1 MKIMGFKLHLTRV
14 PFTIAFNHNTKSRS
28 ETEALILEVHTECG
42 VVGYGETLAREYV
55 TGETN
60 ASVIKHAVDS
70 VLPSLVNAK
79 FVCCGDLISWLGHFH
94 KHYPQIGNKEQ
105 CIKTLI
111 ELALLDA
118 YGKAVN
124 EPIIELI
131 GGRLRPELI
140 YSGVISTGKP
150 AHVDQFIQAYKTLGI
165 KEYKVKVG
173 SHWQDDLHN
182 IERVRQLCGT
192 DVSIRVDAN
201 EAWDLQTASRR
212 LEQLADLG
220 VISCEQPMPA
230 ASREDYPELVR
241 NVGDAIK
248 ICIDESLCSLADA
261 YWFLEKRGAQI
272 FNLRVAKN
280 GGILGALALG
290 RAAMASGVECQLGSQ
305 VGETSLLTRA
315 GQIVASCVPAP
326 LVHHEGAFGTML
338 LAYDLTRNPIMFGKG
353 GVLNAKDHSLP
364 GLGVDVDRQ
373 ALDKMIHQTVW
384 QTSGDLQLLPH

>member
-1 MKIMGFKLHLTRV
+1 MKIIGFKLHLTRV

-28 ETEALILEVHTECG
+28 ETEAVILEVYTQCG

-60 ASVIKHAVDS
+60 ASVIKRAVDT
-70 VLPSLVNAK
+70 VLPSLMNAN
-79 FVCCGDLISWLGHFH
+79 FACCGDLIIWLDHFH
-94 KHYPQIGNKEQ
+94 KHYPQIGEKEQ

-118 YGKAVN
+118 YGKSVD

-131 GGRLRPELI
+131 GGRFKPELV

-150 AHVDQFIQAYKTLGI
+150 AHVDQYIEAYKALGI
-165 KEYKVKVG
+165 SEYKVKVG
-173 SHWQDDLHN
+173 SNWQDDLRN
-182 IERVRQLCGT
+182 IARVRELCGNQ
-192 DVSIRVDAN
+192 VSIRVDAN
-201 EAWDLQTASRR
+201 EAWDLPTASRC
-212 LEQLADLG
+212 LEQLAELG

-230 ASREDYPELVR
+230 ALREDYPALVR
-241 NVGDAIK
+241 SVDNAIK

-261 YWFLEKRGAQI
+261 YWFLENRGAQI

-290 RAAMASGVECQLGSQ
+290 RAAMASGIECQLGSQ

-338 LAYDLTRNPIMFGKG
+338 LAYDLTPNPIMFGKG
-353 GVLNAKDHSLP
+353 GVLNAKDHSLA
-364 GLGVDVDRQ
+364 GLGVAIDRQ
-373 ALDKMIHQTVW
+373 ALGDMIHQTVW
-384 QTSGDLQLLPH
+384 QTSEELQLLPH